1 MSKFEK
7 INKKDL
13 KENKKEK
20 KNQKVKNDDKENKS
34 IKNNKTEKKKISSS
48 VKFTILALIL
58 IAIFCVALTPVTLQN
73 DTYYTIAIGEHIA
86 NYGVDMQD
94 PFSWHQDLSY
104 TYPHWLYDLITYIV
118 YSVFGMTGIYISTC
132 ILSVI
137 LGWSIYLVG
146 TKLAKNQL
154 FSFFITIAV
163 MYVIR
168 GYIAARA
175 QLVTFILFILTIF
188 FIEKF
193 LETKKKRYALGLII
207 IPILIANLHVAV
219 FPFYFV
225 LYLPY
230 IAEYIIAALAE
241 TIIYKRIKRK
251 ILKLRIKILEK
262 EKPESSKVT
271 ELKEKLKVIEE
282 KVDKIKIKRTKELQ
296 NPYKIKLVR
305 NKNVKWLILIMVICL
320 FTGLLT
326 PLGNTPYTYL
336 SKTMQGNTTR
346 NINEHLPMTVSED
359 IDAMCTI
366 VIFLAIL
373 IFTKAKIR
381 LSDLFMLGG
390 LLYLMLD
397 SRRQITMFAIIGS
410 VILGRL
416 LMELVRIYSKDFD
429 KKAVKIITNKIGI
442 ILITIMGLSLSYYF
456 AEDKFDDTYIDE
468 TAYPVQACDYIIEN
482 IDLGTARFYN
492 EYNYGSYMLFRGIP
506 IFIDSRADLY
516 APEFS
521 GKEDDIFMDFIDVSS
536 IGTFY
541 EDVFEKYDITHVI
554 TYENSKMNMIITKT
568 NDPHYK
574 QLYKDD
580 YFVIYERI
588 AD

>member
-262 EKPESSKVT
+262 ENPESSKVT

-336 SKTMQGNTTR
+336 SKTMQGNTTE

-373 IFTKAKIR
+373 IFTKAKIK

-506 IFIDSRADLY
+506 VFIDSRADLY

-521 GKEDDIFMDFIDVSS
+521 GKKDDIFMDFIDVSS